1 MMRGVLISS
10 IFSKTL
16 KLRTD
21 VDSESKAMTLMIA
34 DVQGIVGSLNH
45 LNEVWASIIET
56 ALATWLLERQVGLA
70 SLSMIALILGTH
82 TPPHIYI
89 LVLMIMIQYA
99 PP

>member
-21 VDSESKAMTLMIA
+21 ADSESKAMTLMIA

-70 SLSMIALILGTH
+70 SLSMIALILVTH
-82 TPPHIYI
+82 TPPHIYV

>member
-1 MMRGVLISS
+1 MSS

-16 KLRTD
+16 RLSTD
-21 VDSESKAMTLMIA
+21 ADSESRAMTLMIA

-70 SLSMIALILGTH
+70 SLSMIGLILGKYHLPTQII
-82 TPPHIYI
+82 TF
-89 LVLMIMIQYA
+89 
-99 PP
+99 